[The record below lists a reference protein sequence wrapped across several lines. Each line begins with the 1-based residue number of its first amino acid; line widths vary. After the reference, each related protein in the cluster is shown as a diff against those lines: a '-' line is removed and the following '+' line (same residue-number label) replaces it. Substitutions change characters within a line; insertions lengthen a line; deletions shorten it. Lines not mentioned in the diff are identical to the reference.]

1 MENGMPD
8 TLYSLEDHFDTLS
21 HSCRWRVSR
30 AIALRASALF
40 ALLGDVLSEG
50 HKHRPSLFILPE

>member
-21 HSCRWRVSR
+21 HSCRWRASR
-30 AIALRASALF
+30 VIARRASALF
-40 ALLGDVLSEG
+40 ALLGDILSEG
-50 HKHRPSLFILPE
+50 RKHRPALFTLPE

>member
-1 MENGMPD
+1 MAD

-21 HSCRWRVSR
+21 HSCRWRASR
-30 AIALRASALF
+30 ILASQASALF

-50 HKHRPSLFILPE
+50 RKHRPSLFTLPE